1 MKADQDSSG
10 DDRIATLEAR
20 VATLEKLA
28 AKLQETISQLQAGA
42 AAKPAE
48 KQLRSRGMM
57 DRPRTSR

>member
-10 DDRIATLEAR
+10 DDRLATLEAR
-20 VATLEKLA
+20 VATLEDLVA
-28 AKLQETISQLQAGA
+28 ELQKIIVQMQAGT

-48 KQLRSRGMM
+48 KPLRSRGMM